1 MSIFL
6 RGRRVFCRFVVEED
20 VRLFLPLER
29 VATDF
34 FFLFVFRRLL
44 VAPPVPNCFFTVL
57 PAALLIAFLKCEG
70 GSCPVTRSR
79 TSGSK
84 LTANSF
90 PTLLAEGNTYF
101 EKIGSA

>member
-6 RGRRVFCRFVVEED
+6 RVFLFCPFVVEED

-34 FFLFVFRRLL
+34 FFLFVFRRLF
-44 VAPPVPNCFFTVL
+44 PPVPNCFFTVL